1 MYRLWNLDE
10 IALCVTDHDE
20 RIVPDL
26 SERKASG
33 RLALPQQM
41 VPTIDRDQ
49 ITVGSFLTDTARTG
63 ELGGRFQPVD
73 RRVGRK
79 DVRSSLS
86 TVRALLPKR
95 TPGRKVSSQPHAG
108 TDRDSRVAAYRCP
121 HGDCSGQRARQP
133 DRKPQ
138 VSARRKRASMPRR
151 PRYRALR
158 RVTGMSADGIS
169 WLGKSFV
176 T

>member
-63 ELGGRFQPVD
+63 
-73 RRVGRK
+73 
-79 DVRSSLS
+79 
-86 TVRALLPKR
+86 ALAE
-95 TPGRKVSSQPHAG
+95 TDPGTEG
-108 TDRDSRVAAYRCP
+108 LVAT
-121 HGDCSGQRARQP
+121 
-133 DRKPQ
+133 
-138 VSARRKRASMPRR
+138 ARRNGS
-151 PRYRALR
+151 
-158 RVTGMSADGIS
+158 G
-169 WLGKSFV
+169 
-176 T
+176 

>member
-63 ELGGRFQPVD
+63 EFGGRTFVLRFRPYGRSCRNGPRD
-73 RRVGRK
+73 GRSRRNRTQERIGIVESQRI
-79 DVRSSLS
+79 DVRTGIVPGNGHGSRIGSRRFRPGEKELS
-86 TVRALLPKR
+86 CHDA
-95 TPGRKVSSQPHAG
+95 
-108 TDRDSRVAAYRCP
+108 
-121 HGDCSGQRARQP
+121 P
-133 DRKPQ
+133 DTE
-138 VSARRKRASMPRR
+138 
-151 PRYRALR
+151 RY
-158 RVTGMSADGIS
+158 DE
-169 WLGKSFV
+169 
-176 T
+176 

>member
-63 ELGGRFQPVD
+63 EFGGRTFVLRFRPYGRSCRNGPRD
-73 RRVGRK
+73 GRSRRN
-79 DVRSSLS
+79 
-86 TVRALLPKR
+86 R
-95 TPGRKVSSQPHAG
+95 TQERIGIVES
-108 TDRDSRVAAYRCP
+108 AAYRCP